1 MSTKIKYTLWIV
13 LVVVLLALIF
23 LVVATNKKT
32 TNLFGINN
40 NKAEEGTENLTPE
53 QKAVKELLDKEAAQN
68 PNKPKTEVPSADALK
83 DPIVKTPTSTPTAL
97 PVYTKDVN
105 LVWMTDA
112 EKKELGLP
120 ADMKVQVLV
129 KNANGKVTDYK
140 IIRQDSDIMTK
151 YGN

>member
-32 TNLFGINN
+32 TKLFGFNG
-40 NKAEEGTENLTPE
+40 NKTEESTENLTPE
-53 QKAVKELLDKEAAQN
+53 QKAVKELLDKQAAQD
-68 PNKPKTEVPSADALK
+68 PSKPKVEIPSADALK
-83 DPIVKTPTSTPTAL
+83 APVVNAPAPTAM

-112 EKKELGLP
+112 EKKELGLS
-120 ADMKVQVLV
+120 ADMRVQVLV
-129 KNANGKVTDYK
+129 KNANGKITDYK
-140 IIRQDSDIMTK
+140 IIRQDSDIMKK